1 MAVFELDQVNV
12 DPVGVLVNAVAETV
26 ALLQM
31 VIGAIGSTVGVGK
44 TPIVNEDGV
53 PTHPATVGVTV
64 IVPLIVVVPLL
75 TPLVKLGM
83 FPVPVA
89 PKPITV
95 LELDQDTVPPA
106 GEVVNDDV
114 GTGEFGQYVAAVGTM
129 TVGDGKMLMV

>member
-64 IVPLIVVVPLL
+64 IVPLMVVVPLL

-83 FPVPVA
+83 FPVPDA
-89 PKPITV
+89 PKPIAV